1 MFKNKQHSTIN
12 NQCSGKIVPKEGIE
26 PSHPKIHDFES
37 CASTSSAT
45 LAWLRQRLD
54 NNRFKGNSVKALAKK
69 GANMGKVYF
78 LDKPMEP
85 KAYSVQ
91 LTALFRDIT
100 T

>member
-1 MFKNKQHSTIN
+1 MRKKSRPQSAFF
-12 NQCSGKIVPKEGIE
+12 VPQAGIE
-26 PSHPKIHDFES
+26 PAHLTVHDFES

-78 LDKPMEP
+78 LDKRRKL
-85 KAYSVQ
+85 KAESLQ
-91 LTALFRDIT
+91 RTALFRDIT

>member
-1 MFKNKQHSTIN
+1 MRFRIRPV
-12 NQCSGKIVPKEGIE
+12 IVPKEGIE

-91 LTALFRDIT
+91 LTAIFRRIT
-100 T
+100 A